1 MALQKLRTALFVPG
15 EKKSDRLFRLLP
27 WILLAVAYCT
37 TVLVFSLH
45 GRSYIDSDMSSEMV
59 LANLLNQ
66 EGGLLSTN
74 WWYSTE
80 LRVFYVQIFFRL
92 GLLIFPHDWFAA
104 RMLGQAMLLLVLV
117 LSYLYVGRGL
127 RLKYCGAWT
136 AIFLVCPFG
145 GWYLWY
151 AAFGGFYIPH
161 MTLLLLGFGTLIRLL
176 RPASLRMRI
185 LQTVLLILLGLAAGL
200 NGIKVLMG
208 FYLPMVVA
216 SLAALGLQ
224 WHQQPQQCP
233 RGERRLVIGTLV
245 ATLAAGV
252 GYAVY
257 SNVLSVNHTF
267 REFNDRDWSGF
278 DLDML
283 LKKWAEFLSLFGYP
297 DGGVMNNGVPL
308 FSLIGILGTFG
319 LVIVAAL
326 LFSLV
331 RLLWRW
337 KELDPVQRTA
347 PLLLVSVLLV
357 QGAIFGFTGN
367 GSVAAAHWLTMVPLV
382 FPVLQLEGET
392 EHFRIPHMRRV
403 AALACCFCFAAT
415 SVSATLRYFE
425 GSYPLN
431 PHLEEVCDWLTEQG
445 YTKGCATFWNANVM
459 TEWSNG
465 QIEMWVS
472 NDFNTLEPYEW
483 LQKTSHAELPD
494 DRIFL
499 LTTMEE
505 LHYMNLSELY
515 WWSNV
520 VYEDGEDV
528 DRDVRYV
535 VMEYKSGA
543 DMKAAI
549 AGAQSWTE
557 ENAQGEDPATQA

>member
-1 MALQKLRTALFVPG
+1 MALQKLRAALFVPG

-37 TVLVFSLH
+37 TVLLFSLH
-45 GRSYIDSDMSSEMV
+45 GRGYIDSDMSSEMV
-59 LANLLNQ
+59 LADLLNK

-92 GLLIFPHDWFAA
+92 GLLVFPHDWFAA

-127 RLKYCGAWT
+127 RLKHCGAWS

-151 AAFGGFYIPH
+151 VAFGGFYIPH

-176 RPASLRMRI
+176 RPASLRLR
-185 LQTVLLILLGLAAGL
+185 LVQTVLLVVLALAAGL

-208 FYLPMVVA
+208 FYLPMVAA
-216 SLAALGLQ
+216 SLVAWGLQ
-224 WHQQPQQCP
+224 WHQQPQRCP
-233 RGERRLVIGTLV
+233 RAERRLVIGTLL
-245 ATLAAGV
+245 ATLAAGG

-257 SNVLSVNHTF
+257 SNVLSVTHKF
-267 REFNDRDWSGF
+267 REFNNRNWSGF

-308 FSLIGILGTFG
+308 FSVIGILGTFG

-337 KELDPVQRTA
+337 KELDPVQRLA

-367 GSVAAAHWLTMVPLV
+367 GSVTAAHWLAVVPLV

-425 GSYPLN
+425 GSYPLS

-465 QIEMWVS
+465 QIEMWVT

-494 DRIFL
+494 DKIFL

-505 LHYMNLSELY
+505 LHHMGLSELY

-520 VYEDGEDV
+520 VYQDGEDV
-528 DRDVRYV
+528 DMNVRYV
-535 VMEYKSGA
+535 VMEYKSGD

-549 AGAQSWTE
+549 AGAQSWAE
-557 ENAQGEDPATQA
+557 KDAEGEDPAAQA